1 MTVLL
6 INLHDLSL
14 LMIMMFLFVAL
25 GVRIRS
31 FPHHLEVLLLGALAF
46 SLVYCSGFPVG
57 KGKVRE
63 SF

>member
-1 MTVLL
+1 M
-6 INLHDLSL
+6 IAG
-14 LMIMMFLFVAL
+14 LMFCFAIEGKAL
-25 GVRIRS
+25 GVCIRS